1 MRVHRHTLLSYQ
13 HFGTMKRTPF
23 LLESGVLTAYLL
35 SAQCVPNR
43 AAILLFRYRKQS
55 VSQAPPALPGRHGL
69 QKTQLCSMPGMLR
82 RLQDWVSVPLPF
94 LSSLPNVLQRKKSYS
109 SLVRSLRPLTPRP
122 ALPPPSCAFL
132 ILELLFLDSFH
143 PLGT

>member
-13 HFGTMKRTPF
+13 HFGTMKRTPS

-35 SAQCVPNR
+35 SAQSVPNS

-55 VSQAPPALPGRHGL
+55 ASQAPPALPGRHGL
-69 QKTQLCSMPGMLR
+69 QKTQLCSMPGILR

-109 SLVRSLRPLTPRP
+109 SLVRSLRPLTPHP